1 MKKILLGL
9 SVFLMT
15 LVTAQNYPDYY
26 PNGNNYN
33 GNGNG
38 NYYGNEDD
46 EFYFP
51 DDYYYEY
58 PSDYYTNALYK
69 DYYNDYRR
77 SINDVNWNRFFAMH
91 RLSPWQ
97 VEQIMML
104 NDSFSSY
111 SAFNS
116 YYRYNPDRWYYDRF
130 YAIQRILGPSIF
142 IVFQNNYYQ
151 GYNPVVYYQNYNR
164 RHYARNIYVIP
175 RYRNININ
183 VYKVNKVQYHQSNP
197 RQNIGFQPVRNGST
211 GNGTRSNGLSTN
223 GNTRN
228 NSIRTENSDQNNLIR
243 NENKNIRNNSVRT
256 DNGQRNNVIRN
267 ESANARNNSIR
278 SQAQPPANNGSL
290 RNNSGSK
297 QESMRNTAPTRKVES
312 NPGNRS
318 NQNTES
324 RTPGSGSRNSGQ
336 RFTTR

>member
-15 LVTAQNYPDYY
+15 LVSAQNYPDYY
-26 PNGNNYN
+26 PNGNNSNGYN
-33 GNGNG
+33 NG

-58 PSDYYTNALYK
+58 PSDYYSNALYQ

-77 SINDVNWNRFFAMH
+77 SINDVNWNRFVAMQ

-97 VEQIMML
+97 VQQIMML

-130 YAIQRILGPSIF
+130 YAMQRILGPSVF

-151 GYNPVVYYQNYNR
+151 GYNPIVYYQNYNR
-164 RHYARNIYVIP
+164 RHYARNIYVVP
-175 RYRNININ
+175 RYRNVNIN
-183 VYKVNKVQYHQSNP
+183 VYKVNKVQYHQTNP
-197 RQNIGFQPVRNGST
+197 RQNIGFQPTPKTGST
-211 GNGTRSNGLSTN
+211 ANLNGTRDNGFRNDGMKTEA
-223 GNTRN
+223 NTRN
-228 NSIRTENSDQNNLIR
+228 NSIRTDNNDER
-243 NENKNIRNNSVRT
+243 NNAVRKESANTRNNSVRT
-256 DNGQRNNVIRN
+256 QP
-267 ESANARNNSIR
+267 
-278 SQAQPPANNGSL
+278 QAPANNGGF
-290 RNNSGSK
+290 RNDSGTRN
-297 QESMRNTAPTRKVES
+297 ESVRSAAPTRKVERNS
-312 NPGNRS
+312 GTRS
-318 NQNTES
+318 NQKTES
-324 RTPGSGSRNSGQ
+324 RTPSSSPRNSGQ